1 MASKVLATCG
11 EVIPVTTDAVH
22 LVAEYNNGTV
32 ASSEHLID
40 TGECVGRESTI
51 THLTCSGDA
60 EANPYALRAISDADV
75 IVLGPGDIYTSI
87 LANCIVGGVAE
98 ALCTSSAKLVYVTNL
113 MSRNGQTNGMGTHEY
128 LSEIKRYVGKFPEY
142 MIVNTAPFR
151 SDLLEAYRALAIGLH
166 RRTTDE
172 KYAIA
177 FDQAL
182 ADVQLL
188 GSKQQVSLLH
198 NFLDSIESTQSGD
211 LEPLLIALRNELRSL
226 IQMEDID
233 LNLRWHVTSKDDNR
247 RKK

>member
-1 MASKVLATCG
+1 
-11 EVIPVTTDAVH
+11 
-22 LVAEYNNGTV
+22 
-32 ASSEHLID
+32 
-40 TGECVGRESTI
+40 
-51 THLTCSGDA
+51 
-60 EANPYALRAISDADV
+60 
-75 IVLGPGDIYTSI
+75 
-87 LANCIVGGVAE
+87 
-98 ALCTSSAKLVYVTNL
+98 
-113 MSRNGQTNGMGTHEY
+113 
-128 LSEIKRYVGKFPEY
+128 
-142 MIVNTAPFR
+142 
-151 SDLLEAYRALAIGLH
+151 LLEAYRALAIGLH